1 MKPTYAGRGI
11 MALTLTLASM
21 GGWVATAEPP
31 QPAPSEE
38 KPQPG
43 AEQPAGPATPPS
55 APERSMKYVNLFV
68 EEWRWTPDT
77 IRVKKGQHVVLQI
90 ESMEGKH
97 AFFLK
102 AYNLDVPLEE
112 GHRVKVE
119 FDADKVGKF
128 PWKCSRPCGDGCAK
142 LRGTLVVEE

>member
-1 MKPTYAGRGI
+1 MNPIHVGRGAVVL
-11 MALTLTLASM
+11 ALSLASM
-21 GGWVATAEPP
+21 GGMGTSAEPT
-31 QPAPSEE
+31 QPASDEAKSQPSA
-38 KPQPG
+38 G
-43 AEQPAGPATPPS
+43 QPADPSSPPA
-55 APERSMKYVNLFV
+55 APERSLKYVNLFV

-97 AFFLK
+97 AFYLK
-102 AYNLDVPLEE
+102 GYNLDVPLEE

>member
-1 MKPTYAGRGI
+1 MNPIYAARGVL
-11 MALTLTLASM
+11 ALALTLASM
-21 GGWVATAEPP
+21 GGMVAPAEPL
-31 QPAPSEE
+31 QPASAEE
-38 KPQPG
+38 KPQPS
-43 AEQPAGPATPPS
+43 AERAADPASPS
-55 APERSMKYVNLFV
+55 PAPERSMKYVNLFV

-97 AFFLK
+97 AFYLK
-102 AYNLDVPLEE
+102 DYNLDIPLEE